1 MAEVMKGHVEFF
13 FLKKQKIYKENYK
26 YCLNEHI
33 KKKCTFIESDLFIV
47 YFIFRNWLVSEVT

>member
-1 MAEVMKGHVEFF
+1 MAEVMKGHVEF

-33 KKKCTFIESDLFIV
+33 NKCTFIESDLFIA
-47 YFIFRNWLVSEVT
+47 YFIFRNRPVSEVT